1 MARGTESRV
10 GSELALAA
18 AVSGRLVAR
27 CFAVI
32 ASTDFSVADLHQIRE
47 TRSVEATGLARRNV
61 ADERTNRMKNT
72 ISSEL
77 FAPLANTEPARLPRF
92 QIYHQTRT
100 GAYTAEFKTDSA
112 AEVVEAF
119 LNHSPAFEGGELR
132 IWNDREQRV
141 SASVEWSMEKT
152 DFGFP
157 VFNRTN
163 VFHDRLLGVIARQMQ
178 VREEIR
184 EEIQS
189 SVRMSA

>member
-1 MARGTESRV
+1 M
-10 GSELALAA
+10 
-18 AVSGRLVAR
+18 
-27 CFAVI
+27 I
-32 ASTDFSVADLHQIRE
+32 ASTEFSVADLHQIRE

-61 ADERTNRMKNT
+61 ADERTNPMKNM

-100 GAYTAEFKTDSA
+100 GAYTADFKTDSA
-112 AEVVEAF
+112 AEAVEAF
-119 LNHSPAFEGGELR
+119 LSHSPAFEGGDIR
-132 IWNDREQRV
+132 IWNHREQRV
-141 SASVEWSMEKT
+141 SASVKWSVEKT

-178 VREEIR
+178 MREEIR
-184 EEIQS
+184 EEIKHS
-189 SVRMSA
+189 LRMTA